1 MAAPE
6 LEALLEALL
15 EPDSD
20 GIRRVRQLAAVL
32 LRRRLLGRWR
42 RLDPDLRQRLPTLLA
57 EALERETEHAV
68 VVALA
73 QLAALVLRRGGVGS
87 WGPLGAWVQGAARD
101 PRRKEVSL
109 LVLSA
114 ALEDAPPA
122 LAPHG
127 PALAALCRGGLEPGA
142 PPTTLA
148 YALRA
153 LGGLAA
159 TLGDAHTELLRS
171 LVPDILRAL
180 RTLIDADE
188 ERGADA
194 LEVLD
199 ELLAAAPGAVTF
211 DLRPLLDL
219 CLQVGGDSARGH
231 ALRARALAT
240 LGFLAQQRP
249 RALLRGGLLGVLLG
263 GLLGPLCAPPQCPD
277 PEDEE
282 EPGGDDEGS
291 RGGPSPRHAAAQ
303 VLNALA
309 QGLPPEK
316 LLKELVPLLEPALR
330 SPRGWE
336 RKGGLLGL
344 GALGDGCGGVLRR
357 RYLSPVLGALRGG
370 LGDPEEMVRG
380 AAACAL
386 RSLDE
391 CLQPE
396 AGALALEA
404 LPGALAALG
413 GPRSWF
419 VLEALV
425 ESAGEGLEPLLEP
438 LLGALLGALGPPRTE
453 LALSA
458 LHTLAG
464 AAGPLLQPH
473 GGRILAALSPLLQPP
488 QDPPGRALTLQA
500 LEVLGAL
507 GGAVAGPGLLPGLEL
522 ALRLAQEEDEPEGRR
537 VLFSLAAAVAEAL
550 GEGAGPL
557 LPPLV
562 PLLLGAL
569 RRPPPPAASEAPDSF
584 LLFDD
589 DNDEEGAEPMDDD
602 VSSEEEELI
611 EVEVGGAY
619 AAEVED
625 ACEALGE
632 IAEHSGAAFLPYL
645 DTSLEAVMGLLAFPL
660 ADVRAAAYQALGSL
674 CLGAGRA
681 RGHAPKEAL
690 QALTRA
696 VREEP
701 GAGPARGALGGLGR
715 ALGSAPP
722 PELLPAIG
730 CLLAD
735 VIAGKI
741 SCLQPGAE
749 EEEEGE
755 EQVEA
760 AAELRE
766 LAGEGLAAMAGGAG
780 GGVAFAAALPPM
792 LACLRGDLPQRSWAA
807 AMLGEVGGALLGGV
821 APALLPRLG
830 PALAA
835 AALRDPHPEVR
846 GNALCS
852 LGRLAANGAGQSPA
866 WPGLAA
872 VREALGREGPGR
884 ARDNACGALA
894 RHGAGLTAR
903 EALSLL
909 LPALPLAEALEEGGA
924 VAEFLLGLPPE
935 ELEPF
940 LGELPRALGGFIG
953 TGTLPEGLEVGVAS
967 LLRQA
972 WGRSPEL
979 VGGALAQ
986 LPPPDAARLRHA
998 LFGPAPSVTSSTTNQ

>member
-6 LEALLEALL
+6 LAALLEALL

-20 GIRRVRQLAAVL
+20 GIRRATARLREAFADPRAPAGLGELLGSAPRPQVRQLAAVL
-32 LRRRLLGRWR
+32 LRRRLLGHWR

-142 PPTTLA
+142 PPSTLA

-263 GLLGPLCAPPQCPD
+263 GLLGPLCAPPQRPD

-282 EPGGDDEGS
+282 EPGGDEGS

-309 QGLPPEK
+309 QGLPPER

-330 SPRGWE
+330 SPRAWE

-357 RYLSPVLGALRGG
+357 KYLSPVLGALRGG
-370 LGDPEEMVRG
+370 LGDPEGLVRG

-425 ESAGEGLEPLLEP
+425 ESAGEGLGPLLEP

-488 QDPPGRALTLQA
+488 RDPPGRALTLQA

-522 ALRLAQEEDEPEGRR
+522 ALGLAQEEDKPEGRR

-589 DNDEEGAEPMDDD
+589 DDEEGAEPMDDD
-602 VSSEEEELI
+602 VSSEEEEELI

-690 QALTRA
+690 QALMRA

-735 VIAGKI
+735 VIAGKVA
-741 SCLQPGAE
+741 CLQPGAE

-766 LAGEGLAAMAGGAG
+766 LAGEGLAALAGGAG

-807 AMLGEVGGALLGGV
+807 AMLGE
-821 APALLPRLG
+821 
-830 PALAA
+830 
-835 AALRDPHPEVR
+835 
-846 GNALCS
+846 
-852 LGRLAANGAGQSPA
+852 
-866 WPGLAA
+866 
-872 VREALGREGPGR
+872 
-884 ARDNACGALA
+884 
-894 RHGAGLTAR
+894 
-903 EALSLL
+903 ALSLL
-909 LPALPLAEALEEGGA
+909 LRALPLAEALEEGGA
-924 VAEFLLGLPPE
+924 VAEFLLGLPRE

-940 LGELPRALGGFIG
+940 LGELPRALGGFVG
-953 TGTLPEGLEVGVAS
+953 TGTLPTELEVGVVS
-967 LLRQA
+967 LLRHA

-998 LFGPAPSVTSSTTNQ
+998 LLGPAPSATSSPPGGQ